1 MNQIPLFSECSEY
14 KTIRN
19 GLIGLRCFL
28 ADLNVLVLSH
38 QVAEDSTYEEQ
49 TTHNSSDNWCFH
61 F

>member
-49 TTHNSSDNWCFH
+49 TTHNSSDN
-61 F
+61 